1 MTVLQLL
8 QDVWSVSDHFG
19 TLSMKGLSDCYF
31 LRDSFIDDSS
41 HSPEELRGHLNAPLR
56 VEKVKFKMLLA
67 NLLLIS
73 KSDQAT
79 TRVMQET
86 AFSLLP
92 VFIRCFNWF
101 IISFAVSY
109 FQSPNFKSVWFDF
122 CESYFKFEQNDL
134 EWPSGQ
140 AGFTS
145 KLNFLSFCD

>member
-41 HSPEELRGHLNAPLR
+41 YSPEELRGHLNAPLR
-56 VEKVKFKMLLA
+56 VEKVKFKMLLV

-79 TRVMQET
+79 TQVMQ
-86 AFSLLP
+86 
-92 VFIRCFNWF
+92 
-101 IISFAVSY
+101 
-109 FQSPNFKSVWFDF
+109 
-122 CESYFKFEQNDL
+122 
-134 EWPSGQ
+134 
-140 AGFTS
+140 
-145 KLNFLSFCD
+145 

>member
-19 TLSMKGLSDCYF
+19 TLSMKGLNDCYF

-41 HSPEELRGHLNAPLR
+41 HSPEELRGHLNAPLK
-56 VEKVKFKMLLA
+56 VEIVKFKMLLA

-109 FQSPNFKSVWFDF
+109 FQSPNFKSVWFLWVI
-122 CESYFKFEQNDL
+122 L
-134 EWPSGQ
+134 ETWTEWFRMTIGPSWFHIQ
-140 AGFTS
+140 T
-145 KLNFLSFCD
+145 